1 MFGSEKVN
9 DTLFRIE
16 ERRWEKIKKLLES
29 RPGIQLDPLIVPLL
43 MRLNEVEGLVTRW
56 SCSGHPEKEGDEGS
70 GYIMMILRDAEREQN
85 VRLLE
90 AICDKAYRNGKQLN
104 LPSRFFFELS
114 RTYRLAEFLTGMET
128 AVVYNL
134 GFCYQDAREQAHII
148 QMLNY
153 AIEETIDPVSYFKS
167 TVAF

>member
-1 MFGSEKVN
+1 MFGSEKEN

-16 ERRWEKIKKLLES
+16 ERRWGKIKKLLETT
-29 RPGIQLDPLIVPLL
+29 PGIQLDSLIVPLL

-56 SCSGHPEKEGDEGS
+56 SCSGHPEKEGDSGS
-70 GYIMMILRDAEREQN
+70 GYIMVILRDAEREQN
-85 VRLLE
+85 IRLLE

-114 RTYRLAEFLTGMET
+114 RTYRLAEFITGMGT
-128 AVVYNL
+128 ALVYNL
-134 GFCYQDAREQAHII
+134 GFCYRDENEQKMII
-148 QMLNY
+148 QMLDY
-153 AIEETIDPVSYFKS
+153 AIEETIDPDSFFRS